1 MPWRSSGDRPRS
13 PPSGVA
19 YEAVR
24 RDPASL
30 LAIALRLSGGS
41 GAHAE
46 AAREVVLLILVAQL
60 LAASRHD
67 GPPHAAQRA
76 PQQLRARWSR
86 RPRVESLS
94 GRRPRG

>member
-1 MPWRSSGDRPRS
+1 
-13 PPSGVA
+13 
-19 YEAVR
+19 VR
-24 RDPASL
+24 RDLASL
-30 LAIALRLSGGS
+30 LVIALRASGGS

-46 AAREVVLLILVAQL
+46 AARQVVLLVLVAQL
-60 LAASRHD
+60 LAAAEHD

-76 PQQLRARWSR
+76 PRQLRARRLR

>member
-1 MPWRSSGDRPRS
+1 MRRDLAPLL
-13 PPSGVA
+13 VI
-19 YEAVR
+19 AVR
-24 RDPASL
+24 AS
-30 LAIALRLSGGS
+30 AGS

-46 AAREVVLLILVAQL
+46 AARQVVLFVLVAQM
-60 LAASRHD
+60 LADAQHD

-76 PQQLRARWSR
+76 PRQLRARWSR